1 MMCYI
6 TVVGGEAEGR
16 YVKLDGA
23 KVRWHRDQLGWTLD
37 DVAEQAEVAKGT
49 VLRAEHG
56 EDVRPSSGRRI
67 ARAFGIE
74 IPELSPEKPGMALA
88 GKAEAPATGR
98 PKVQASL
105 RPEEEPERR
114 NPEPS
119 DAQRR
124 LAKVDELAAEYLAG
138 RAEKHGAEV
147 TDPNS
152 PHFANATAATLWLA
166 GVEDELAAWLDWRE
180 ELQGVTMPVG
190 EDFGAAVGA
199 IVERFLVALGAVLAF
214 DRVTERA
221 EERIKA
227 MNDPPDELAARRL
240 EVSTAAREASRKR
253 LEDPREAASGG

>member
-1 MMCYI
+1 VDPATI
-6 TVVGGEAEGR
+6 SLIETGKRRPHLE
-16 YVKLDGA
+16 
-23 KVRWHRDQLGWTLD
+23 TLD
-37 DVAEQAEVAKGT
+37 SLALVLGVEVG
-49 VLRAEHG
+49 
-56 EDVRPSSGRRI
+56 D
-67 ARAFGIE
+67 FF
-74 IPELSPEKPGMALA
+74 
-88 GKAEAPATGR
+88 

-105 RPEEEPERR
+105 WLEEEPERR

-124 LAKVDELAAEYLAG
+124 LAKVDELAAEYLVG
-138 RAEKHGAEV
+138 RAEKHDEEV

-152 PHFANATAATLWLA
+152 PHFANATAAALWLA

-190 EDFGAAVGA
+190 EDFGATAGA

-214 DRVTERA
+214 DQLTNRA

-227 MNDPPDELAARRL
+227 MNDTPDELAARRL
-240 EVSTAAREASRKR
+240 EDSAAAVEERKKR

>member
-98 PKVQASL
+98 PKVQTSL
-105 RPEEEPERR
+105 WPEEEPQRR

-124 LAKVDELAAEYLAG
+124 LAKVEELAAEYLVG
-138 RAEKHGAEV
+138 RAEKHDEEV

-152 PHFANATAATLWLA
+152 PHFANATTAALWLA
-166 GVEDELAAWLDWRE
+166 GVEDERAAWLDWWA
-180 ELQGVTMPVG
+180 ELQGVTTPVR
-190 EDFGAAVGA
+190 EDFGAALA
-199 IVERFLVALGAVLAF
+199 TTAEQWLLALGAVLAF
-214 DRVTERA
+214 DQLTNRA
-221 EERIKA
+221 EHRIKTMSA
-227 MNDPPDELAARRL
+227 APDELAARRL
-240 EVSTAAREASRKR
+240 GVATAAAEASRKR
-253 LEDPREAASGG
+253 LEDQREAAGG

>member
-1 MMCYI
+1 MEERRLSLK
-6 TVVGGEAEGR
+6 EA
-16 YVKLDGA
+16 
-23 KVRWHRDQLGWTLD
+23 
-37 DVAEQAEVAKGT
+37 QAELGVSERTIHRWIK
-49 VLRAEHG
+49 
-56 EDVRPSSGRRI
+56 SGKLKSYKPGRDHR
-67 ARAFGIE
+67 
-74 IPELSPEKPGMALA
+74 IPESAIRKVIE
-88 GKAEAPATGR
+88 ESEVY

-105 RPEEEPERR
+105 WPEEEPERR

-119 DAQRR
+119 EAE
-124 LAKVDELAAEYLAG
+124 LETVNKLAAEYLAG
-138 RAEKHGAEV
+138 RAEQHDAEV

-214 DRVTERA
+214 DSVTERA